1 MLQVG
6 GQTVRKVHH
15 GAHLGTAAEPDAFGD
30 LRLRVAV
37 HGGRGGVAASREDVL
52 QACSRGSEFP
62 GGEDHV
68 PGACVAASLEVRV
81 GRAADGRDV
90 DRQARQRAGRVA
102 PGERHAEL
110 LGQFP
115 VAEHELCGPRIG
127 GIGRKGDR
135 EQRRHGAGAHCSHVA
150 QVYGEG
156 FASQLAGRGRRAEK
170 MNPFGQQVRGEDQ
183 RFAAADRQHGAVVAD
198 ALESVVGKRGEK
210 GFYAVDES
218 EFGHGRV
225 VLWRKVTDFFGEFD
239 YLCPGIARL
248 GR

>member
-1 MLQVG
+1 MPQVG
-6 GQTVRKVHH
+6 GQSVRKVHH

-37 HGGRGGVAASREDVL
+37 YGRRGGVAAACEDVP
-52 QACSRGSEFP
+52 QASARGPELS
-62 GGEDHV
+62 GGENHV

-102 PGERHAEL
+102 SGERHAEL
-110 LGQFP
+110 FGQFP
-115 VAEHELCGPRIG
+115 VAEHELRGPRIG
-127 GIGRKGDR
+127 SIGRKGDR
-135 EQRRHGAGAHCSHVA
+135 EQRRHGAGTHCGHVA

-156 FASQLAGRGRRAEK
+156 FSPQFPGRGGGTQE
-170 MNPFGQQVRGEDQ
+170 MDTLGQQVRGEDQ
-183 RFAAADRQHGAVVAD
+183 RFASADGQYGTVVAD
-198 ALESVVGKRGEK
+198 TLEPVVGKRGEK
-210 GFYAVDES
+210 VFYAVDES